1 MDKANNKKRLLIYD
15 GYNSYILTEFIHYC
29 INNIL
34 ILLLIPHSFHLIQ
47 PLNIG
52 IFEPLKYIIS
62 FQLDPIFRTGVYC
75 LHKVKW
81 MKSYIKA
88 RKIDITPSNVLGGW
102 RGAGLFPL
110 NKHRILHQL
119 SDNHSKSIPSME
131 YITLTQFLST
141 GSPPDYNTLQST
153 NTAFNMALSQTTA
166 PSPVKTHGQ
175 CLTEIILRLT
185 AENTILQK
193 DNSELR
199 AQISKQKERV
209 KGKYFVL
216 KDKYVI
222 STEEIYKV
230 IDSCEKMT

>member
-1 MDKANNKKRLLIYD
+1 MTVDKANNKKRLLIYD

-88 RKIDITPSNVLGGW
+88 RKIDITPIECTWWLE
-102 RGAGLFPL
+102 RG
-110 NKHRILHQL
+110 R
-119 SDNHSKSIPSME
+119 SIS
-131 YITLTQFLST
+131 IKQTSHIAST
-141 GSPPDYNTLQST
+141 
-153 NTAFNMALSQTTA
+153 F
-166 PSPVKTHGQ
+166 
-175 CLTEIILRLT
+175 
-185 AENTILQK
+185 
-193 DNSELR
+193 
-199 AQISKQKERV
+199 
-209 KGKYFVL
+209 
-216 KDKYVI
+216 
-222 STEEIYKV
+222 
-230 IDSCEKMT
+230 